1 MSNESEGNAQL
12 TAVRETLEKAVS
24 DVNRVLGLQ
33 GLRTGDEAAAAR
45 AVGESTLSITC
56 STYSIGCQPM

>member
-1 MSNESEGNAQL
+1 MAKESEGNAPVA
-12 TAVRETLEKAVS
+12 AVKETLERAVS
-24 DVNRVLGLQ
+24 DINRVLGLQ
-33 GLRTGDEAAAAR
+33 GLNAGGEAAQPR